1 MQFLSKSVLRERLLL
16 MLEKSELVMRRN
28 EEITSYQQFLFS
40 ASSME
45 KFDAACMLIQVIG
58 ETARKIDVLTSSSLF
73 QYYPQV
79 YWRGVFAL
87 RNIISHEY
95 GNVDPENIFKIIK
108 KHLPELNTCIRQ
120 ILTDLDAGKYDGLF
134 EQ

>member
-1 MQFLSKSVLRERLLL
+1 M
-16 MLEKSELVMRRN
+16 
-28 EEITSYQQFLFS
+28 
-40 ASSME
+40 ME

-58 ETARKIDVLTSSSLF
+58 ENAKKIDSITSSKLF
-73 QYYPQV
+73 SNYPQV

-108 KHLPELNTCIRQ
+108 IHLPDLISCINL
-120 ILTDLDAGKYDGLF
+120 ISLDIHQGKYDNLF
-134 EQ
+134 VD